1 MTASVF
7 RKSSGYPGFGAITLL
22 LFLFLYL
29 PIAVL
34 VVFSFNSSN
43 SVTVWQSF
51 SLHWYA
57 SALENLDLQKAT
69 LNTLMVASVATV
81 GAVLISLPAA
91 LVLTG
96 PYAPPRLARA
106 SIGVMSLPLIVPEI
120 VLAIATLIFFK
131 MAGINLGLGNVMIA
145 HIVFCTPFALLPIM
159 ARLKSMDYRLNEAAY
174 DLYASRAQTF
184 RLVILPQLTTGILSG
199 AMMAFIVSFDNFII
213 TLMVSGAGGTTLPL
227 YIYGLVKTEITPEL
241 NAVSTAIFLL
251 SFVLLVLAYVL
262 TGGRIAGA
270 SAKDDGQ

>member
-81 GAVLISLPAA
+81 GAVLIALPAA

-96 PYAPPRLARA
+96 PYAPPRR
-106 SIGVMSLPLIVPEI
+106 
-120 VLAIATLIFFK
+120 
-131 MAGINLGLGNVMIA
+131 
-145 HIVFCTPFALLPIM
+145 
-159 ARLKSMDYRLNEAAY
+159 RR
-174 DLYASRAQTF
+174 
-184 RLVILPQLTTGILSG
+184 TG
-199 AMMAFIVSFDNFII
+199 
-213 TLMVSGAGGTTLPL
+213 
-227 YIYGLVKTEITPEL
+227 
-241 NAVSTAIFLL
+241 
-251 SFVLLVLAYVL
+251 
-262 TGGRIAGA
+262 
-270 SAKDDGQ
+270 